1 MVKALLSIKNITLTK
16 KNNNIFWKK
25 SINVLDSI
33 SFNIYENE
41 IFAVIGESN
50 SGKSVLSK
58 VILNLIKT
66 NKGSVFFNNKDILKL
81 NYSEMFQIRT
91 KLQILFQNPA
101 NSLDSRFTVKDLI
114 TEVLFV
120 HKIFNK
126 AKDNEYL
133 YQILSVVDLS
143 DDCLNKKIN
152 QLTPFEQQKV
162 MLARVIYL
170 NPHFI
175 IADEPIFNINEI
187 QYDEVA
193 GLLLKV
199 KEQFDLTFLIT
210 TSNKEFAKKISNRI
224 GILYQGQLIEIINTI
239 DFPEKLLHPYSEMFI
254 NGNEISK
261 NINNQSACRFTENCK
276 YKKDICKKQK
286 PIITEIEKGHFLACH
301 HFVKN

>member
-1 MVKALLSIKNITLTK
+1 MILKLDTV
-16 KNNNIFWKK
+16 
-25 SINVLDSI
+25 NVLDSI

-41 IFAVIGESN
+41 IFSLFGENN

-58 VILNLIKT
+58 VILNLIKA
-66 NKGSVFFNNKDILKL
+66 NKGSVIFKNKDILKL
-81 NYSEMFQIRT
+81 SYSEIFQIRT

-101 NSLDSRFTVKDLI
+101 NSLDSLFTVEDLI
-114 TEVLFV
+114 TEALFV
-120 HKIFNK
+120 HKVFNK
-126 AKDNEYL
+126 AKEKEYL
-133 YQILSVVDLS
+133 YQILSLVDLS

-170 NPHFI
+170 KPHFI
-175 IADEPIFNINEI
+175 IADEPIFNINEV

-193 GLLLKV
+193 NLLLKV

-239 DFPEKLLHPYSEMFI
+239 DFPEKVLHPYSVLFFKEKALSKTINNTVSGCRFI
-254 NGNEISK
+254 NH
-261 NINNQSACRFTENCK
+261 CTF
-276 YKKDICKKQK
+276 KKDICKKQK

-301 HFVKN
+301 HFTKN